1 MITDTIAKIRTALN
15 GHVFRVTSEAM
26 LQDQVAAVLAC
37 IPGSWIDREVGVR
50 GGRFDI
56 MLEVNSVALVIELKL
71 HAPVAAVE
79 RQAQRYAKIDEVDA
93 VVVVTTS
100 QRLSAAMCDLEAL
113 GGKPFAV
120 IALRTT

>member
-1 MITDTIAKIRTALN
+1 MISESIAKVRAALAE
-15 GHVFRVTSEAM
+15 HVFRVTSEAM
-26 LQDQVAAVLAC
+26 LQDQVSAVLARV
-37 IPGSWIDREVGVR
+37 PGAWLDREVGVR

-56 MLEVNSVALVIELKL
+56 MIEVNSVVLVVELKL
-71 HAPVAAVE
+71 HASASAVE

-100 QRLSAAMCDLEAL
+100 QRLGAELRDLDQL